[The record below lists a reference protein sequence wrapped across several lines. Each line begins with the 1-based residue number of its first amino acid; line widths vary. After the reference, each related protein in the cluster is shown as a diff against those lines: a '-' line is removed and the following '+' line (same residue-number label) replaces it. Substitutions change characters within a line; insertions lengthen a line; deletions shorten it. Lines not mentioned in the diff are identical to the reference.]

1 MNISTRMP
9 GRRRVRDKSE
19 DLPSRNFTASPAGTR
34 AAAGQK
40 FMKRIYRLI
49 VSACFLGCGSVAF
62 AQTSVDTTSVLRKDM
77 PLDSVQVIKEAVIV
91 GAPAEH
97 RYREVIPAQTIKEE
111 ELQRLNSFSVA
122 DAIRYFSGVHLK
134 DYGGVGG
141 LKTVNIRSMGTNHM
155 AVFYDGIQLGNAQ
168 NGQVDL
174 GRFSLDDVEEISLY
188 NGQKSDIF
196 QSAKDFGAS
205 GTIYITTR
213 RPRFEKGRNANFKA
227 TMKTGSFGLINPS
240 IRSEYKISDAVSA
253 SFSGEWVN
261 ATGKY
266 KFRYRRRNT
275 LGEIVY
281 DTTAVRHNGDINAT
295 RLEAALHGV
304 MSEGRWTVRAY
315 SYNSERGIPGAIV
328 NNVFRNGERLW
339 DTNSFIQGTFTNRW
353 TQKFRSLVNAK
364 YAADYTHYENQDAKL
379 IQTKNTYRQKELYAS
394 CANLYNILDNWEVSL
409 SYDFQWNTLDATFYM
424 PAESDGTFPYPTRYT
439 QMAALATAFEWG
451 RFKGQASVL
460 GCFVHEKVKRFEAR
474 PDKAVATPAFFLSYK
489 PFRRQD
495 LSLRAFY
502 KRMFRMPTFNDLYY
516 TDMGNAFLKPE
527 YAEQFNIGLK
537 YTKDYRNMSVL
548 RTVDASVD
556 AYYNHITD
564 KIIAYPKG
572 QQFRWTML
580 NLGEVD
586 IKGVD
591 VALNTALA
599 FGEVEA
605 TARLQYTYQEAIDVT
620 DPADTYY
627 RDQIPYI
634 PWHSGS
640 AVLSLFYKGWGLN
653 YSFIYTGERYNQQE
667 NIPRNHTQPWY
678 TSDLSLQKSFVIR
691 TRTLKLTAE
700 INNLLGQDYDVVLN
714 YPMPK
719 TNFRFVTSFNF

>member
-1 MNISTRMP
+1 MDST
-9 GRRRVRDKSE
+9 
-19 DLPSRNFTASPAGTR
+19 
-34 AAAGQK
+34 
-40 FMKRIYRLI
+40 
-49 VSACFLGCGSVAF
+49 
-62 AQTSVDTTSVLRKDM
+62 
-77 PLDSVQVIKEAVIV
+77 QVIKESIII
-91 GAPAEH
+91 GTPAGYK
-97 RYREVIPAQTIKEE
+97 YREVIPAQTLKEE

-122 DAIRYFSGVHLK
+122 DAIRYFSGVQLK

-213 RPRFEKGRNANFKA
+213 RPRFENGRNANFKA

-266 KFRYRRRNT
+266 KFRYRMRNS
-275 LGEIVY
+275 LGEIAY

-295 RLEAALHGV
+295 RLEAALHGTLD
-304 MSEGRWTVRAY
+304 EGRWTVRAY

-339 DTNSFIQGTFTNRW
+339 DTNSFIQGSFTNKW
-353 TQKFRSLVNAK
+353 SPKFRSLINAK

-394 CANLYNILDNWEVSL
+394 CANLYNIMENWEVSL
-409 SYDFQWNTLDATFYM
+409 AYDFQWNTLDAKFYM
-424 PAESDGTFPYPTRYT
+424 PTESGGTFPYPTRYT

-451 RFKGQASVL
+451 RIKGQASVL
-460 GCFVHEKVKRFEAR
+460 GYFVHEKVKRFEAR

-489 PFRRQD
+489 PFHRQD
-495 LSLRAFY
+495 LSVRAFY

-537 YTKDYRNMSVL
+537 YTKNFMNMPAL

-591 VALNTALA
+591 IALNSAWA

-620 DPADTYY
+620 DSADTYY

-640 AVLSLFYKGWGLN
+640 AVLSIFYKGWGLN

-678 TSDLSLQKSFVIR
+678 TSDLSVQKSFAIR
-691 TRTLKLTAE
+691 TSILKLTAE
-700 INNLLGQDYDVVLN
+700 INNLFGQDYDVVLN

-719 TNFRFVTSFNF
+719 TNCRFVTSFNF

>member
-1 MNISTRMP
+1 MDST
-9 GRRRVRDKSE
+9 
-19 DLPSRNFTASPAGTR
+19 
-34 AAAGQK
+34 
-40 FMKRIYRLI
+40 
-49 VSACFLGCGSVAF
+49 
-62 AQTSVDTTSVLRKDM
+62 
-77 PLDSVQVIKEAVIV
+77 QVIKESIII
-91 GAPAEH
+91 GTPAGYK
-97 RYREVIPAQTIKEE
+97 YREVIPAQTLKEE

-122 DAIRYFSGVHLK
+122 DAIRYFSGVQLK

-213 RPRFEKGRNANFKA
+213 RPRFENGRNANFKA

-266 KFRYRRRNT
+266 KFRYRMRNS
-275 LGEIVY
+275 LGEIAY

-295 RLEAALHGV
+295 RLEAALHGTLD
-304 MSEGRWTVRAY
+304 EGRWTVRAY

-339 DTNSFIQGTFTNRW
+339 DTNSFIQGSFTNKW
-353 TQKFRSLVNAK
+353 SPKFRSLINAK

-394 CANLYNILDNWEVSL
+394 CANLYNIMENWEVSL
-409 SYDFQWNTLDATFYM
+409 AYDFQWNTLDAKFYM
-424 PAESDGTFPYPTRYT
+424 PTESDGTFPYPTRYT

-451 RFKGQASVL
+451 RIKGQASVL
-460 GCFVHEKVKRFEAR
+460 GYFVHEKVKRFEAR

-489 PFRRQD
+489 PFHRQD
-495 LSLRAFY
+495 LSVRAFY

-537 YTKDYRNMSVL
+537 YTKNFMNMPAL
-548 RTVDASVD
+548 RTVDAAVD

-591 VALNTALA
+591 IALNLAWA

-620 DPADTYY
+620 DSADTYY

-678 TSDLSLQKSFVIR
+678 TSDLSVQKSFAIR
-691 TRTLKLTAE
+691 TSTLKLTAE
-700 INNLLGQDYDVVLN
+700 INNLFGQDYDVVLN

-719 TNFRFVTSFNF
+719 TNCRFVTSFNF

>member
-1 MNISTRMP
+1 MDST
-9 GRRRVRDKSE
+9 
-19 DLPSRNFTASPAGTR
+19 
-34 AAAGQK
+34 
-40 FMKRIYRLI
+40 
-49 VSACFLGCGSVAF
+49 
-62 AQTSVDTTSVLRKDM
+62 
-77 PLDSVQVIKEAVIV
+77 QVIKESIII
-91 GAPAEH
+91 GTPAGYK
-97 RYREVIPAQTIKEE
+97 YREVIPAQTLKEE

-122 DAIRYFSGVHLK
+122 DAIRYFSGVQLK

-213 RPRFEKGRNANFKA
+213 GPRFENGRNANFKA

-266 KFRYRRRNT
+266 KFRYRMRNS
-275 LGEIVY
+275 LGEIAY

-295 RLEAALHGV
+295 RLEAALHGTLD
-304 MSEGRWTVRAY
+304 EGRWTVRAY

-339 DTNSFIQGTFTNRW
+339 DTNSFIQGSFTNKW
-353 TQKFRSLVNAK
+353 SPKFRSLINAK

-394 CANLYNILDNWEVSL
+394 CANLYNIMENWEVSL
-409 SYDFQWNTLDATFYM
+409 AYDFQWNTLDAKFYM
-424 PAESDGTFPYPTRYT
+424 PTESDGTFPYPTRYT

-451 RFKGQASVL
+451 RIKGQASVL
-460 GCFVHEKVKRFEAR
+460 GYFVHEKVKRFEAR

-489 PFRRQD
+489 PFHRQD
-495 LSLRAFY
+495 LSVRAFY

-537 YTKDYRNMSVL
+537 YTKNFMNMPAL

-591 VALNTALA
+591 IALNSAWA

-620 DPADTYY
+620 DSADTYY

-678 TSDLSLQKSFVIR
+678 TSDLSVQKSFAIR
-691 TRTLKLTAE
+691 TRALKLTAE
-700 INNLLGQDYDVVLN
+700 INNLFGQDYDVVLN

-719 TNFRFVTSFNF
+719 TNCRFVTSFNF